1 MEAYC
6 EELEARF
13 AESFP
18 EVARICV
25 ELEEDLGISLASVKG
40 LDKSEHEKEANK
52 REAERDQRN
61 EDDRATR
68 FDGDPNV
75 EGVGGMFKPQDDTPA
90 FIKKRD
96 DTQK

>member
-1 MEAYC
+1 MPSQSDIAH
-6 EELEARF
+6 
-13 AESFP
+13 
-18 EVARICV
+18 
-25 ELEEDLGISLASVKG
+25 DNQKG
-40 LDKSEHEKEANK
+40 LKEANK